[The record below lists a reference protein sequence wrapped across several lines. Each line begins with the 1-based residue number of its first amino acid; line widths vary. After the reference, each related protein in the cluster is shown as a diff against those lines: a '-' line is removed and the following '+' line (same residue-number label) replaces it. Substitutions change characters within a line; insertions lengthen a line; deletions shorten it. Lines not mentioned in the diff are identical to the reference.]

1 MPIRLSPTPQSS
13 PYVEQLLAQPV
24 DAFGRGAQNAQFAAQ
39 LANALAAGY
48 GAYKGRQRERATGAE
63 LADILSQ
70 AVAPQ
75 TAPLTDAV
83 AGQFGPRLPDPAPRS
98 RADQQEFVRGSLLGS
113 DDPAIQRMGTEF
125 ALKNIMSDAP
135 VQEPPDIRTKTIW
148 AEGLPMHQDTRFVG
162 IGMPG
167 ADSAGYA
174 DYGNPRPA
182 STPDYQQSR
191 DLLKGR
197 ITAQLPKVPV
207 VLPQVTVNGVSGDS
221 TDPVQGQRARAAA
234 RVTERKAELE
244 ALDKAGLL
252 TGTERI
258 ELQKEIENAQK
269 ESEVLTFSEIS
280 DLEAERAAAAVT
292 ATGQARL
299 KLPNLV
305 TKVISMADGKKSTVV
320 IDLHAEDPRESMKT
334 VATGIDVQTNKLPFT
349 SQDTLQG
356 FIDGN
361 DIGIQAIDGLL
372 SQIEIDPG
380 IAGVKGTLSR
390 MLQEA
395 LSITGDLNSLIPGV
409 DTVSLVNGTVNMFLE
424 DVRSGVVPQT
434 ATEEEWFDARLSVN
448 KMLENSLG
456 YRLARARKGPGRLN
470 VQDIKNAQK
479 DTKITG
485 LTSANAVKARLNGI
499 RQEFIDANK
508 RLQARKDAG
517 NLSAPVV
524 AEWEFDEDG
533 NLVPLLGVPQ

>member
-1 MPIRLSPTPQSS
+1 
-13 PYVEQLLAQPV
+13 
-24 DAFGRGAQNAQFAAQ
+24 
-39 LANALAAGY
+39 
-48 GAYKGRQRERATGAE
+48 
-63 LADILSQ
+63 
-70 AVAPQ
+70 
-75 TAPLTDAV
+75 
-83 AGQFGPRLPDPAPRS
+83 
-98 RADQQEFVRGSLLGS
+98 
-113 DDPAIQRMGTEF
+113 
-125 ALKNIMSDAP
+125 
-135 VQEPPDIRTKTIW
+135 
-148 AEGLPMHQDTRFVG
+148 
-162 IGMPG
+162 
-167 ADSAGYA
+167 
-174 DYGNPRPA
+174 
-182 STPDYQQSR
+182 
-191 DLLKGR
+191 
-197 ITAQLPKVPV
+197 
-207 VLPQVTVNGVSGDS
+207 
-221 TDPVQGQRARAAA
+221 
-234 RVTERKAELE
+234 
-244 ALDKAGLL
+244 
-252 TGTERI
+252 
-258 ELQKEIENAQK
+258 
-269 ESEVLTFSEIS
+269 
-280 DLEAERAAAAVT
+280 LEAERAAAAVT

-395 LSITGDLNSLIPGV
+395 LSITGD
-409 DTVSLVNGTVNMFLE
+409 LVNGTVNMFLE